1 MEYRDQMIP
10 VAASAVDCE
19 ALNFSAG
26 LAKSPIPAI
35 TNAHLNDG
43 AQKKIVLG
51 PAGCSHSGRSFPG
64 TTLSPAATRA
74 R

>member
-10 VAASAVDCE
+10 VAANAADCE
-19 ALNFSAG
+19 VLNFSAG

-35 TNAHLNDG
+35 TSAHLNEG
-43 AQKKIVLG
+43 AQKNIVLG

-64 TTLSPAATRA
+64 TNLSAVETRA